1 MCCALGKW
9 ALARLRVRWM
19 GAGSGT
25 FFFFLFFAF
34 VNAHSSGRHTVLATS
49 LPSRRTG
56 PVLHGSIPASHHCSD
71 VLGKLY
77 FQRLALCRHH
87 AQAIYCLGMRGKWG
101 PDPKAR

>member
-1 MCCALGKW
+1 M
-9 ALARLRVRWM
+9 LRSWQVGPGPSPCPMDGGGFRDL
-19 GAGSGT
+19 

-34 VNAHSSGRHTVLATS
+34 VNAHSSGRHTVFATS

-87 AQAIYCLGMRGKWG
+87 A
-101 PDPKAR
+101 